1 MSVER
6 KHLLL
11 AAGCLLLS
19 FSFFD
24 FLPAG
29 PWLDASFSRGMSG
42 LFGLILIYLSWYEQT
57 FGAAGVVPA
66 IAKWKNPE
74 TSWKHVLLAGIGF
87 LFSSW
92 LFGNTTAGDSLPAPA
107 PLILAL
113 IGLLTCFAGAYA
125 YLVSQGPL
133 REEE

>member
-1 MSVER
+1 MAVER

-11 AAGCLLLS
+11 AAGCLFLS

-42 LFGLILIYLSWYEQT
+42 LCGLILIYLYWYEQT
-57 FGAAGVVPA
+57 FGESGVVPV
-66 IAKWKNPE
+66 IAKWKNPK
-74 TSWKHVLLAGIGF
+74 TSWKHVLLAGVGF
-87 LFSSW
+87 LFFSW
-92 LFGNTTAGDSLPAPA
+92 LFGNTSAGDSLPVPA

-113 IGLLTCFAGAYA
+113 IGLLTCFAGMYA
-125 YLVSQGPL
+125 YLVSLGPL

>member
-1 MSVER
+1 MAVER

-11 AAGCLLLS
+11 AAGCTLLS
-19 FSFFD
+19 FSFFE

-29 PWLDASFSRGMSG
+29 PWLDASFSRGVSG
-42 LFGLILIYLSWYEQT
+42 LSGLILIYLFWYEQT
-57 FGAAGVVPA
+57 FGESGVVPA

-74 TSWKHVLLAGIGF
+74 TSWKHVMLVGVCF

-92 LFGNTTAGDSLPAPA
+92 FFGNTSAGDSLPVPA

-113 IGLLTCFAGAYA
+113 IGLLTCFSGMYA
-125 YLVSQGPL
+125 YLVTQGPL
-133 REEE
+133 SEEE

>member
-11 AAGCLLLS
+11 GAGCLLLS

-29 PWLDASFSRGMSG
+29 PWLDASFSRGISG
-42 LFGLILIYLSWYEQT
+42 LCGLILIYLYWYEQT
-57 FGAAGVVPA
+57 FAESGVVPA
-66 IAKWKNPE
+66 IAKWKTPE

-92 LFGNTTAGDSLPAPA
+92 LFGNTAAGDSLPVPA

-113 IGLLTCFAGAYA
+113 IGLLTCFAGMYA
-125 YLVSQGPL
+125 YLVSRGLL

>member
-1 MSVER
+1 MAVER

-11 AAGCLLLS
+11 AAGCLFLS

-42 LFGLILIYLSWYEQT
+42 LSGLILIYLYWYEQT
-57 FGAAGVVPA
+57 FGESGVVPA

-74 TSWKHVLLAGIGF
+74 KSWKHVLLAGVGF
-87 LFSSW
+87 LFFSW
-92 LFGNTTAGDSLPAPA
+92 LFGNTSAGDSLPVPA

-113 IGLLTCFAGAYA
+113 IGLLTCFAGMYA

>member
-1 MSVER
+1 MAVER
-6 KHLLL
+6 RHLLL
-11 AAGCLLLS
+11 AAGCVLLS

-29 PWLDASFSRGMSG
+29 PWLDASFSRGVSG
-42 LFGLILIYLSWYEQT
+42 LTGLILIYLYWYEQT
-57 FGAAGVVPA
+57 FGQSGVVPA

-74 TSWKHVLLAGIGF
+74 TTWKHVLLIGISF

-92 LFGNTTAGDSLPAPA
+92 LFGNTSAGDSLPVPA

-113 IGLLTCFAGAYA
+113 IGLLTCFAGLYA
-125 YLVSQGPL
+125 YLVTQGPL
-133 REEE
+133 KEEE

>member
-11 AAGCLLLS
+11 AAGCLFLSLS
-19 FSFFD
+19 FLD

-29 PWLDASFSRGMSG
+29 PWLDASFSRGVSG
-42 LFGLILIYLSWYEQT
+42 LSGLILIYLYWYEQT
-57 FGAAGVVPA
+57 FGESGVLPA
-66 IAKWKNPE
+66 IAKWKRPE
-74 TSWKHVLLAGIGF
+74 TSWKQVLLIGICF

-92 LFGNTTAGDSLPAPA
+92 LFGNTSAGDSLPVPA

-113 IGLLTCFAGAYA
+113 IGLLTCFTGMYA
-125 YLVSQGPL
+125 YLVTQGPL
-133 REEE
+133 KEEE

>member
-1 MSVER
+1 MAVER

-42 LFGLILIYLSWYEQT
+42 LFGLILIYVFWYEQT
-57 FGAAGVVPA
+57 FGEIGIVPA
-66 IAKWKNPE
+66 IAKWNNPE
-74 TSWKHVLLAGIGF
+74 ASWKLVLLAGICF

-92 LFGNTTAGDSLPAPA
+92 LFGNTSAGDSLPVPA

-113 IGLLTCFAGAYA
+113 IGLLTIFTGIYA
-125 YLVSQGPL
+125 YLITQGPL
-133 REEE
+133 SEEE

>member
-1 MSVER
+1 MAVER

-11 AAGCLLLS
+11 ATGCLFVS

-29 PWLDASFSRGMSG
+29 PWLDASFSRGVSG
-42 LFGLILIYLSWYEQT
+42 LFGLILIYLFWFEQT
-57 FGAAGVVPA
+57 FGESGVVPA
-66 IAKWKNPE
+66 VAKWKNPE
-74 TSWKHVLLAGIGF
+74 TTWKYVLLAGIGF

-92 LFGNTTAGDSLPAPA
+92 FFGNTSAGDVLPVPA

-113 IGLLTCFAGAYA
+113 IGLLTSFAGVYA
-125 YLVSQGPL
+125 YLVIQGPL
-133 REEE
+133 KEEE

>member
-1 MSVER
+1 MAVER

-29 PWLDASFSRGMSG
+29 PWLDASFSRGVSG
-42 LFGLILIYLSWYEQT
+42 LSGLILIYLFWFEQT
-57 FGAAGVVPA
+57 FGESGIVPA
-66 IAKWKNPE
+66 VAKWKNPE
-74 TSWKHVLLAGIGF
+74 KSWKIVLAAGFCF

-92 LFGNTTAGDSLPAPA
+92 LFGNTSAGKALPIPA

-113 IGLLTCFAGAYA
+113 IGLLTCFAGMYG
-125 YLVSQGPL
+125 YLVTQGPL
-133 REEE
+133 SEEE

>member
-1 MSVER
+1 MAVAR
-6 KHLLL
+6 RHLLL
-11 AAGCLLLS
+11 AAGCVLLS

-29 PWLDASFSRGMSG
+29 PWLDASFSRGVSG
-42 LFGLILIYLSWYEQT
+42 LTGLILIYLYWYEQT
-57 FGAAGVVPA
+57 FGQSGVVPA

-74 TSWKHVLLAGIGF
+74 TTWKHVLLIGIGF

-92 LFGNTTAGDSLPAPA
+92 LFGNTSAGDSLPVPA

-113 IGLLTCFAGAYA
+113 IGLLTCFTGLYA
-125 YLVSQGPL
+125 YLVTQGPL
-133 REEE
+133 KEEE

>member
-1 MSVER
+1 MAVER
-6 KHLLL
+6 RHLLL
-11 AAGCLLLS
+11 AAGCVLLS

-29 PWLDASFSRGMSG
+29 PWLDASFSRGVSG
-42 LFGLILIYLSWYEQT
+42 LTGLILIYLYWYEQT
-57 FGAAGVVPA
+57 FGQSGVVPA

-74 TSWKHVLLAGIGF
+74 TTWKHVLLIGISF

-92 LFGNTTAGDSLPAPA
+92 LFGNTSVGDSLPVPA

-113 IGLLTCFAGAYA
+113 IGLLTCFTGLYA
-125 YLVSQGPL
+125 YLVTQGPL
-133 REEE
+133 KEEE

>member
-92 LFGNTTAGDSLPAPA
+92 LFGNTPAGDSLPAPA

>member
-1 MSVER
+1 MAVER

-11 AAGCLLLS
+11 AAGCTLVS

-42 LFGLILIYLSWYEQT
+42 LSGLILIYLFWYEQT
-57 FGAAGVVPA
+57 FGESGVVPA
-66 IAKWKNPE
+66 VAKWKNPK
-74 TSWKHVLLAGIGF
+74 TTWKHVMLAGLCF

-92 LFGNTTAGDSLPAPA
+92 FFGNTTAGDALPVPA

-113 IGLLTCFAGAYA
+113 IGLLTCFSGMYA
-125 YLVSQGPL
+125 YLVTQGPL
-133 REEE
+133 SEEE